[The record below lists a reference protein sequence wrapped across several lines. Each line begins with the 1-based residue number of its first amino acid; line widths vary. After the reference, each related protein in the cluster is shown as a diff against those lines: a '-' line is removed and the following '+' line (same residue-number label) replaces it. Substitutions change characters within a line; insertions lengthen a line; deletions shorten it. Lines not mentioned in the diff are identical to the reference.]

1 MQPCRILIVE
11 DESLVAMD
19 MERML
24 TKLGYKVLPHV
35 NSYNEAVIALEKDTP
50 DLVLLDITLTD
61 TKTGIDL
68 SQVIQQQHKI
78 PFIYITSHSDR
89 KTMDEALVTKP
100 NGYLLKPFDADD
112 LYSAIEV
119 ALVNYAGHSVN
130 TNQQESSMISE
141 GVLFVK
147 TDKSYVKVEIDDI
160 YWIESEHNYLYI
172 ISQKGKYII
181 RSNFKD
187 FLQHL
192 PSTQF
197 MQVHKSFMVNL
208 KKVDAFSH
216 ADIRINGKEIPLSRM
231 YKDDFFACMKR
242 VL

>member
-1 MQPCRILIVE
+1 MQPCCILIVE

-24 TKLGYKVLPHV
+24 TKLGYEVLPHA
-35 NSYNEAVIALEKDTP
+35 NSYQEAVQALEKHTA
-50 DLVLLDITLTD
+50 DLVLLDITLSD

-68 SQVIQQQHKI
+68 SQVIQQQYKI

-112 LYSAIEV
+112 LYSAIQV
-119 ALVNYAGHSVN
+119 ALLNYTGQTAN
-130 TNQQESSMISE
+130 TSQPESSLISE
-141 GVLFVK
+141 GSLYVK

-192 PSTQF
+192 PSAQF